1 MRMQTNNINNTKI
14 NIRPLAV
21 VKTENE
27 TRAERRQQILR
38 TAKRIFSEKGY
49 HNACVSDIIGEA
61 GIARGTFYLYFSNKR
76 DIFDKLLNNLLKELD
91 QRIRPVD
98 LSEGQPEPLKQ
109 VSDNIR
115 RVLELVVKE
124 PELIQI
130 LLHHSA
136 GLDQRSAEAVHTF
149 YDKVLQLIEHSLAIG
164 MQMGLV
170 RPCSA
175 RIAALCILG
184 TVKEILNSLTLSNE
198 IPPQIDVVVEEI
210 LRYGLNG
217 VSLRPEIFAAK

>member
-1 MRMQTNNINNTKI
+1 MRMTI
-14 NIRPLAV
+14 V
-21 VKTENE
+21 ENV
-27 TRAERRQQILR
+27 TRAGRRRQILH

-49 HNACVSDIIGEA
+49 HNASVSDIIDEA

-76 DIFDKLLNNLLKELD
+76 DIFDKLLNNLLEELD

-98 LSEGQPEPLKQ
+98 LSEGQPEPLEQ
-109 VSDNIR
+109 VRDNIR

-136 GLDQRSAEAVHTF
+136 GLDQRSAEAVRMF
-149 YDKVLQLIEHSLAIG
+149 YDKVLQLIERSLELG

-170 RPCSA
+170 RPCST
-175 RIAALCILG
+175 RIAASCILG
-184 TVKEILNSLTLSNE
+184 TVKEVLNSLTSSE
-198 IPPQIDVVVEEI
+198 ESPPPIDVVVDEI
-210 LRYGLNG
+210 IQYGLNG
-217 VSLRPEIFAAK
+217 ISLDADVFGTKR